1 MCVVIYIV
9 LKFELFFEVND
20 SLFLCVIQVSLFNL
34 ASDRESDVC
43 AANDSVVMCR

>member
-20 SLFLCVIQVSLFNL
+20 TLFLCVIQVSLFNL

-43 AANDSVVMCR
+43 AAMLMTLS